1 VVLDYL
7 PHAYV
12 TKQDLSI
19 VNPTFFT
26 KAMSVL
32 KTEGFKGGLGE

>member
-7 PHAYV
+7 PHAYAS
-12 TKQDLSI
+12 KQDLSI